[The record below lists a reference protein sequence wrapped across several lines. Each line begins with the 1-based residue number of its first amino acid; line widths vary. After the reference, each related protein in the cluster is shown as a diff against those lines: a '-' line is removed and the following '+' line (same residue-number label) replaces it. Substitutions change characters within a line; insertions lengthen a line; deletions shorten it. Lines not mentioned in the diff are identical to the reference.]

1 MATRMSQEPSYTKA
15 YINGVAFGEKSTPDY
30 TWDGVFVENK
40 KLETKYLPDVV
51 MNQLKEL
58 SGEVSSLWDGINSAR
73 STADSAL
80 TNANSA
86 LNEVR
91 SVRTAVSEVK
101 TTANNAQ
108 TTAENAQTTADK
120 AQTTANNAQ
129 TTASN
134 AQSTA
139 NKAQTTAQSALSML
153 PTVTS
158 TDSGKFLRV
167 SSAGKWVAEA
177 IASAEGASF

>member
-1 MATRMSQEPSYTKA
+1 MASGGGPQRPSYTKE
-15 YINGVAFGEKSTPDY
+15 YISGVAFGEKSTPDY

-40 KLETKYLPDVV
+40 KLETKYLPNDL
-51 MNQLKEL
+51 MNWLKQL
-58 SGEVSSLWDGINSAR
+58 GDDVSSMWDRISSAR

-86 LNEVR
+86 LTEVH

-101 TTANNAQ
+101 TTAN
-108 TTAENAQTTADK
+108 NAQTTADK

>member
-1 MATRMSQEPSYTKA
+1 MATRIAQRPSYTKA
-15 YINGVAFGEKSTPDY
+15 YVSGVAFGEKSTPDY

-40 KLETKYLPDVV
+40 KLETKYLPDIV
-51 MNQLKEL
+51 MNQLKQL
-58 SGEVSSLWDGINSAR
+58 SNEVSSMWDSISSAR

-86 LNEVR
+86 LTN
-91 SVRTAVSEVK
+91 
-101 TTANNAQ
+101 
-108 TTAENAQTTADK
+108 
-120 AQTTANNAQ
+120 
-129 TTASN
+129 
-134 AQSTA
+134 A

-158 TDSGKFLRV
+158 SDSGKFLRV
-167 SSAGKWVAEA
+167 SSTGKWVAEA

>member
-1 MATRMSQEPSYTKA
+1 MASRPSQEPSYTKA
-15 YINGVAFGEKSTPDY
+15 YISGVAFGEKSTPDY

-58 SGEVSSLWDGINSAR
+58 SGEVSSLWDSINSAR

-120 AQTTANNAQ
+120 A
-129 TTASN
+129 
-134 AQSTA
+134 
-139 NKAQTTAQSALSML
+139 LSVL

-158 TDSGKFLRV
+158 SDSGKFLRV
-167 SSAGKWVAEA
+167 SSTGKWVAEA

>member
-1 MATRMSQEPSYTKA
+1 MATGGGPQRPSYTKT
-15 YINGVAFGEKSTPDY
+15 YVSGVAFGEKSTPDY

-40 KLETKYLPDVV
+40 KLETKYLPNDL

-58 SGEVSSLWDGINSAR
+58 SNDVSSMWDRISSAR

-86 LNEVR
+86 LTEVR

-120 AQTTANNAQ
+120 AF
-129 TTASN
+129 
-134 AQSTA
+134 
-139 NKAQTTAQSALSML
+139 SML

-158 TDSGKFLRV
+158 SDSGKFLRV

>member
-1 MATRMSQEPSYTKA
+1 MATRLSQEPSYTKA
-15 YINGVAFGEKSTPDY
+15 YISGVAFGEKSTPDY

-40 KLETKYLPDVV
+40 KLETKYLPDDL
-51 MNQLKEL
+51 MNLLKQL
-58 SGEVSSLWDGINSAR
+58 SDDVSSMWDSISSAR

-108 TTAENAQTTADK
+108 TTADKAQTAASK

-129 TTASN
+129 STAS
-134 AQSTA
+134 
-139 NKAQTTAQSALSML
+139 KAQTTAQQALSML

-167 SSAGKWVAEA
+167 SSTGKWVAEA

>member
-1 MATRMSQEPSYTKA
+1 MASGGGPQRPSYTKA
-15 YINGVAFGEKSTPDY
+15 YISGVAFGEKSTPDY

-40 KLETKYLPDVV
+40 KLETKYLPNDL
-51 MNQLKEL
+51 MNQLKGL
-58 SGEVSSLWDGINSAR
+58 SSEVSSMWDSINSAR

-86 LNEVR
+86 LTEVR

-108 TTAENAQTTADK
+108 ATAEN
-120 AQTTANNAQ
+120 
-129 TTASN
+129 
-134 AQSTA
+134 
-139 NKAQTTAQSALSML
+139 AQTTAQSALSIL

-158 TDSGKFLRV
+158 SDSGKFLRV
-167 SSAGKWVAEA
+167 SSTGKWAAEA

>member
-1 MATRMSQEPSYTKA
+1 MV
-15 YINGVAFGEKSTPDY
+15 YILKNYVSGIAFGEKSTPDY

-51 MNQLKEL
+51 MNQLKQL
-58 SGEVSSLWDGINSAR
+58 SDEVSSMWSNINSAR

-80 TNANSA
+80 TN
-86 LNEVR
+86 
-91 SVRTAVSEVK
+91 
-101 TTANNAQ
+101 
-108 TTAENAQTTADK
+108 
-120 AQTTANNAQ
+120 
-129 TTASN
+129 
-134 AQSTA
+134 A

>member
-1 MATRMSQEPSYTKA
+1 MATRPSQEPSYTKA

-40 KLETKYLPDVV
+40 KLETKYLPNDL

-58 SGEVSSLWDGINSAR
+58 SDDVSSMWDSISSAR

-91 SVRTAVSEVK
+91 SVRTVVSEVK
-101 TTANNAQ
+101 TTVNNAQ

-129 TTASN
+129 T
-134 AQSTA
+134 TA

-167 SSAGKWVAEA
+167 SSTGKWVAEA

>member
-1 MATRMSQEPSYTKA
+1 MQGPSYTKA
-15 YINGVAFGEKSTPDY
+15 YISGVAFGEKSTPDY

-58 SGEVSSLWDGINSAR
+58 SGEVSSLWDSINSAR

-86 LNEVR
+86 LNEAR
-91 SVRTAVSEVK
+91 SVRTAVNEVK
-101 TTANNAQ
+101 TTAN
-108 TTAENAQTTADK
+108 NAQTTADK

-129 TTASN
+129 
-134 AQSTA
+134 STA
-139 NKAQTTAQSALSML
+139 NKAQTTADKALSML

-158 TDSGKFLRV
+158 SDSGKFLRV

>member
-1 MATRMSQEPSYTKA
+1 MATRISQEPSYTKT
-15 YINGVAFGEKSTPDY
+15 YISGVAFGEKSTPDY
-30 TWDGVFVENK
+30 TWDGAFVENK
-40 KLETKYLPDVV
+40 KLETKYLPDDL
-51 MNQLKEL
+51 MNLLKQL
-58 SGEVSSLWDGINSAR
+58 GDEVSSMWGGINSAR
-73 STADSAL
+73 ATADSAL

-108 TTAENAQTTADK
+108 TTA
-120 AQTTANNAQ
+120 
-129 TTASN
+129 
-134 AQSTA
+134 

-158 TDSGKFLRV
+158 SDSGKFLRV
-167 SSAGKWVAEA
+167 SSTGKWVAEA

>member
-1 MATRMSQEPSYTKA
+1 MATRMSQGPSYTKA
-15 YINGVAFGEKSTPDY
+15 YISGVAFGEKSTPDY

-58 SGEVSSLWDGINSAR
+58 SGEVSSLWDSINSAR

-108 TTAENAQTTADK
+108 TTADK

-134 AQSTA
+134 AQS
-139 NKAQTTAQSALSML
+139 TAQSALSML

>member
-1 MATRMSQEPSYTKA
+1 MATKISQEPSYTKA
-15 YINGVAFGEKSTPDY
+15 YVSGVAFGEKSTPDY

-51 MNQLKEL
+51 MNQLKQL
-58 SGEVSSLWDGINSAR
+58 SSDVSSMWDSISSAR
-73 STADSAL
+73 SIADSAL
-80 TNANSA
+80 TN
-86 LNEVR
+86 
-91 SVRTAVSEVK
+91 
-101 TTANNAQ
+101 
-108 TTAENAQTTADK
+108 
-120 AQTTANNAQ
+120 
-129 TTASN
+129 
-134 AQSTA
+134 A

>member
-1 MATRMSQEPSYTKA
+1 MATRLSQEPSYTKA
-15 YINGVAFGEKSTPDY
+15 YISGVAFGEKSTPDY

-40 KLETKYLPDVV
+40 KLETKYLPDGL
-51 MNQLKEL
+51 MNLLKQL
-58 SGEVSSLWDGINSAR
+58 SDEVSSMWDRISSAR

-86 LNEVR
+86 LTEVR

-108 TTAENAQTTADK
+108 TTAENAQK
-120 AQTTANNAQ
+120 TANNAQ
-129 TTASN
+129 T
-134 AQSTA
+134 TA

-167 SSAGKWVAEA
+167 SSTGKWVAEA

>member
-1 MATRMSQEPSYTKA
+1 MASGGGPQRPSYTKE
-15 YINGVAFGEKSTPDY
+15 YVSGVAFGEKSTPDY

-51 MNQLKEL
+51 MNQLKQL
-58 SGEVSSLWDGINSAR
+58 SNEVSSMWDSIRSAR

-80 TNANSA
+80 TNANS
-86 LNEVR
+86 
-91 SVRTAVSEVK
+91 
-101 TTANNAQ
+101 
-108 TTAENAQTTADK
+108 
-120 AQTTANNAQ
+120 
-129 TTASN
+129 

>member
-1 MATRMSQEPSYTKA
+1 MATRPSQEPSYTKA
-15 YINGVAFGEKSTPDY
+15 YISGVAFGEKSTPDY

-40 KLETKYLPDVV
+40 KLETKYLPDDL
-51 MNQLKEL
+51 MNLLKQL
-58 SGEVSSLWDGINSAR
+58 SGEVSSMWDSISSAR

-120 AQTTANNAQ
+120 A
-129 TTASN
+129 
-134 AQSTA
+134 
-139 NKAQTTAQSALSML
+139 LSVL

-158 TDSGKFLRV
+158 SDSGKFLRV
-167 SSAGKWVAEA
+167 SSTGKWVAEA

>member
-1 MATRMSQEPSYTKA
+1 MASGGGPQRPSYTKA
-15 YINGVAFGEKSTPDY
+15 YVSGVAFGEKSTPDY

-40 KLETKYLPDVV
+40 KLETKYLPNDL
-51 MNQLKEL
+51 MNQLKQL
-58 SGEVSSLWDGINSAR
+58 GEVV
-73 STADSAL
+73 STAQSAAEYAQDAAR
-80 TNANSA
+80 NAQN
-86 LNEVR
+86 
-91 SVRTAVSEVK
+91 TADDAQTTAYNAQTIAGNAHTTAGNAQTIAENAQK
-101 TTANNAQ
+101 TANNAQ
-108 TTAENAQTTADK
+108 T
-120 AQTTANNAQ
+120 
-129 TTASN
+129 
-134 AQSTA
+134 TA

>member
-1 MATRMSQEPSYTKA
+1 MAVDILKQYVS
-15 YINGVAFGEKSTPDY
+15 GVAFGEKSTPDY

-40 KLETKYLPDVV
+40 KLETKYLPNDL

-58 SGEVSSLWDGINSAR
+58 SSEVSSMWDSISSAR

-91 SVRTAVSEVK
+91 SVRTAVNEVK
-101 TTANNAQ
+101 
-108 TTAENAQTTADK
+108 TTADK
-120 AQTTANNAQ
+120 AQTTA
-129 TTASN
+129 S
-134 AQSTA
+134 
-139 NKAQTTAQSALSML
+139 KAQTTAQSALSML

-167 SSAGKWVAEA
+167 SSTGKWVAEA

>member
-1 MATRMSQEPSYTKA
+1 MATRPSQPSYTKA
-15 YINGVAFGEKSTPDY
+15 YVSGVAFGEKSTPDY

-40 KLETKYLPDVV
+40 KLETKYLPDDL
-51 MNQLKEL
+51 MNLLKQLCD
-58 SGEVSSLWDGINSAR
+58 EVSSMWDSINSAC

-108 TTAENAQTTADK
+108 TTAENAKTTADK
-120 AQTTANNAQ
+120 A
-129 TTASN
+129 
-134 AQSTA
+134 
-139 NKAQTTAQSALSML
+139 LSVL

-158 TDSGKFLRV
+158 SDSGKFLRV
-167 SSAGKWVAEA
+167 SSTGKWVAEA

>member
-1 MATRMSQEPSYTKA
+1 MATRPSQEPSYTKA
-15 YINGVAFGEKSTPDY
+15 YVSGVAFGEKSTPDY

-40 KLETKYLPDVV
+40 KLETKYLPDDV
-51 MNQLKEL
+51 MNQLKQL
-58 SGEVSSLWDGINSAR
+58 GDDMSSMWVRISLAR

-91 SVRTAVSEVK
+91 SVRTAVNEVK

-108 TTAENAQTTADK
+108 TAAD
-120 AQTTANNAQ
+120 
-129 TTASN
+129 
-134 AQSTA
+134 
-139 NKAQTTAQSALSML
+139 KAQTTAQSALSML

-158 TDSGKFLRV
+158 SDSGKFLRV
-167 SSAGKWVAEA
+167 SSTGKWVAEA
-177 IASAEGASF
+177 IASAEGANF